1 MSFDDLF
8 PQENESPISQNNRH
22 FDKEAWKQ
30 QKQEQ
35 REMVYSLIDDT
46 AQAVAKD
53 STTLQKYLDVQSRF
67 GRYSVANALLILAQ
81 KPDATRIADFDTWK
95 EQGIYIRKKKV
106 ASTYWNPVRNSSVM
120 MVLSVSAIT

>member
-8 PQENESPISQNNRH
+8 PQENESPIPQNNRH

-46 AQAVAKD
+46 A
-53 STTLQKYLDVQSRF
+53 
-67 GRYSVANALLILAQ
+67 
-81 KPDATRIADFDTWK
+81 
-95 EQGIYIRKKKV
+95 
-106 ASTYWNPVRNSSVM
+106 
-120 MVLSVSAIT
+120 